1 MKKSILLLALCAM
14 MLPAF
19 VSCKKDDSKEE
30 TKVEFQAPKY
40 QKAAKKLT
48 FKSGDIKSIEF
59 TESGRY
65 IMEKVVTKA
74 DNTIFI
80 TGTYTVNGTTYTLS
94 GEFNGTI
101 TVSSESGSTVEV
113 TVTEVTEDGEATVTV
128 TADSETPESDE
139 ALYRTWEID
148 NLRIKVTG
156 GDLKEAGVSYTTTK
170 GADLDEIAKYLKDNG
185 VNFNADEF
193 EGYNIK
199 TITISGC
206 GGFIV
211 DFIGADPYVGECDV
225 NNLTFT
231 YDFTVSGG
239 GNNIFNTKG
248 DGNIKYVN
256 SICVLTLNGTIKG
269 NSKEYKASLEFRL
282 KEVK

>member
-1 MKKSILLLALCAM
+1 MKKSIILLAVSAL

-19 VSCKKDDSKEE
+19 VSCSKDDSKNE

-48 FKSGDIKSIEF
+48 FQSGDIKSIEF

-74 DNTIFI
+74 EETIFI
-80 TGTYTVNGTTYTLS
+80 TGTFTVNGTTYTLS
-94 GEFNGTI
+94 GEFNGTVEV
-101 TVSSESGSTVEV
+101 TSVTGATVEV
-113 TVTEVTEDGEATVTV
+113 TVTESGEAAVTV
-128 TADSETPESDE
+128 TATAEAPESDE

-156 GDLKEAGVSYTTTK
+156 GDLKDAGVSYTTTK

-199 TITISGC
+199 TVTISGC

-211 DFIGADPYVGECDV
+211 DFLGADPYVGECDV

-256 SICVLTLNGTIKG
+256 EICVLTLNGTIKG

>member
-1 MKKSILLLALCAM
+1 MKKSIILLAISAL

-19 VSCKKDDSKEE
+19 VSCSKDDSKNE

-48 FKSGDIKSIEF
+48 FQSGDIKSIEF

-74 DNTIFI
+74 EETIFI
-80 TGTYTVNGTTYTLS
+80 TGTFTVNGTTYTLS
-94 GEFNGTI
+94 GEFNGTVE
-101 TVSSESGSTVEV
+101 VSSATGTTVEV
-113 TVTEVTEDGEATVTV
+113 TVTESGEAAVTV
-128 TADSETPESDE
+128 TATAETPESDE

-156 GDLKEAGVSYTTTK
+156 GDLKDAGVSYTTTK

>member
-1 MKKSILLLALCAM
+1 MKKSIILLAVSAL

-19 VSCKKDDSKEE
+19 VSCSKDDSKNE

-48 FKSGDIKSIEF
+48 FQSGDIKSIEF

-74 DNTIFI
+74 EETIFI
-80 TGTYTVNGTTYTLS
+80 TGTFTVNGTTYTLS
-94 GEFNGTI
+94 GEFNGTVEV
-101 TVSSESGSTVEV
+101 TSVTGATVEV
-113 TVTEVTEDGEATVTV
+113 TVTESGEAAVTV
-128 TADSETPESDE
+128 TATAEAPESDE

-156 GDLKEAGVSYTTTK
+156 GDLKDAGVSYTTTK

-211 DFIGADPYVGECDV
+211 DFLGADPYVGECDV

-256 SICVLTLNGTIKG
+256 EICVLTLNGTIKG

>member
-1 MKKSILLLALCAM
+1 MKKSMILLALAAM

-19 VSCKKDDSKEE
+19 VACNKDDSKEE
-30 TKVEFQAPKY
+30 TKVEFKAPTF

-48 FKSGDIKSIEF
+48 FQSGDIKSIEF

-74 DNTIFI
+74 ENTIFI
-80 TGTYTVNGTTYTLS
+80 TGTYTVNGKTYTLS
-94 GEFNGTI
+94 GEFNGTV
-101 TVSSESGSTVEV
+101 TVSSETASTVEV
-113 TVTEVTEDGEATVTV
+113 TVTESGEATVTV
-128 TADSETPESDE
+128 TAEAETPESDE
-139 ALYRTWEID
+139 AVYRTWEID
-148 NLRIKVTG
+148 NVRIKVTG
-156 GDLKEAGVSYTTTK
+156 GDLSSAGVSYTTTK

-199 TITISGC
+199 TITVSGC

-211 DFIGADPYVGECDV
+211 DFLGADPYIGECDV

-256 SICVLTLNGTIKG
+256 NLCVLTLNGTIKG
-269 NSKEYKASLEFRL
+269 NSKEYKASIEFRL

>member
-1 MKKSILLLALCAM
+1 MKKSIILLAISAL

-19 VSCKKDDSKEE
+19 VSCSKDDSKNE

-48 FKSGDIKSIEF
+48 FQSGDIKSIEF

-74 DNTIFI
+74 EETIFI
-80 TGTYTVNGTTYTLS
+80 TGTFTVNGTTYTLS
-94 GEFNGTI
+94 GEFNGTVE
-101 TVSSESGSTVEV
+101 VSSATGTTVEV
-113 TVTEVTEDGEATVTV
+113 TVTESGEAAVTV
-128 TADSETPESDE
+128 TATAEAPESDE

-156 GDLKEAGVSYTTTK
+156 GDLKDAGVSYTTTS

-211 DFIGADPYVGECDV
+211 DFVGADAYVGQCDV
-225 NNLTFT
+225 NNLTFS

-239 GNNIFNTKG
+239 GNNLFNTKG

-256 SICVLTLNGTIKG
+256 GICVLTLNGTIKG